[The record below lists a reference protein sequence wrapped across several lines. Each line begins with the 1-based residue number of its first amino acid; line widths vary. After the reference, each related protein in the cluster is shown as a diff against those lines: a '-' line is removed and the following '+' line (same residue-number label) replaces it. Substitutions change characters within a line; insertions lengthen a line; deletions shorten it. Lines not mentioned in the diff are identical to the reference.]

1 MPMDTHR
8 HMRACIV
15 FKPACGKSHGDV
27 SRQLPLIEQI
37 ILAADGQDFAMHPH
51 DSAAYCFT
59 LGFDANSVEAESV
72 VQSLNALR
80 DEDGRSIVDAE
91 QGGYISAPAA
101 AIPADSGPAF
111 QARRAIPG

>member
-1 MPMDTHR
+1 MDSHR

-27 SRQLPLIEQI
+27 SRQLSMIENI
-37 ILAADGQDFAMHPH
+37 ITKSGGQDFAMHPH

-59 LGFDANSVEAESV
+59 LGFAADTVEVESV
-72 VQSLNALR
+72 VHALNALR

-91 QGGYISAPAA
+91 QGGYLPGPSAPV
-101 AIPADSGPAF
+101 ITDSGGIF
-111 QARRAIPG
+111 VARRATPH